1 MANIIAKK
9 RILFTLPPISRYSS
23 RKEWEQACWLKISK
37 SKNLELLITSYE
49 RHNLVKRAAVID
61 RINSGKKSK
70 QIAEELYLSPQ
81 TISSIKKALNEN
93 NYRSYRERGKI
104 ERKRK
109 TYSHSASNIKRK
121 PHGRP
126 VRTKYGT
133 IYLSY

>member
-1 MANIIAKK
+1 MAKK
-9 RILFTLPPISRYSS
+9 RILFTLPPTSRYSS
-23 RKEWEQACWLKISK
+23 RKEWEYACWWKISK

-49 RHNLVKRAAVID
+49 RHNLVMRAAVID

-81 TISSIKKALNEN
+81 TVSSIKKALNES

-109 TYSHSASNIKRK
+109 VYSHNTSKIKRK

-126 VRTKYGT
+126 VRTKYG
-133 IYLSY
+133 IVYLPY